1 MTSDAG
7 RQHIFGQS
15 LHDKRELI
23 RGWILRDHRPV
34 GVREE
39 TLFYFV
45 VFALLYNDDLCTV
58 HVCMYPIHVYVVR
71 IHSVFLGSKGTFFL
85 FSVVLGLFTY

>member
-1 MTSDAG
+1 MTSEAG

-39 TLFYFV
+39 RERVTEEEGRY
-45 VFALLYNDDLCTV
+45 
-58 HVCMYPIHVYVVR
+58 
-71 IHSVFLGSKGTFFL
+71 
-85 FSVVLGLFTY
+85 

>member
-1 MTSDAG
+1 MNIHVNVWCVMLVRSSMSVLLSLHCLQEDINVTSEAG

-34 GVREE
+34 GVRKKKK
-39 TLFYFV
+39 TKKPYNSV
-45 VFALLYNDDLCTV
+45 VPYTNLYTV
-58 HVCMYPIHVYVVR
+58 HVLCM
-71 IHSVFLGSKGTFFL
+71 
-85 FSVVLGLFTY
+85 